1 MLHHKLVTWHN
12 PKSPVA
18 ETYRILRTNIQ
29 FMNIDRK
36 IKTILITSPG
46 PNEGKSLTTSN
57 LAVSMAQNNN
67 KVIIIDADL
76 RKPVL
81 HDMFNVS
88 SRAGVTDVLLG
99 HAELSSAL
107 KETGIENLS
116 ILPSGLLPPN
126 PAEMIGS
133 ARMKQLIRQTEDLAD
148 VVLIDSPPLMPVADG
163 ALLAAAVDGV
173 ILVIARGLTKI
184 DQALKAKDIITS
196 SQSRLLG
203 MVFNKSGVK
212 RSGYYYYHSVKK

>member
-1 MLHHKLVTWHN
+1 
-12 PKSPVA
+12 
-18 ETYRILRTNIQ
+18 
-29 FMNIDRK
+29 MNIDRK

>member
-81 HDMFNVS
+81 HDVFNVS